1 MRPQQKQL
9 FRAAVPVLFALA
21 LPAFAAGTDEL
32 WEVTVK
38 MEMAGMPM
46 AMPAQTN
53 RICQPKDRPQE
64 EGMMPAD
71 QNCKMTDVKRSGN
84 KSSFKLSC
92 TGEQAMTGSGEFEH
106 NGDNYRGTMRMATVM
121 DGESFD
127 MTQNISAKKVGNCT
141 YEDLGKKMMAQHQA
155 QVDDTCRSAVD
166 KLEWA
171 VFKNDAVEICKPFK
185 KDFCAKVDK
194 LAAELRTPAGFA
206 SFTGKRSDWREVL
219 GTCGVAADP
228 IIAAACDAAQGPQDV
243 PFIAQYCPAKAQA
256 LAAQHCV
263 GRSYTAAMSGPYGQ
277 LCRGQAAQQVP
288 VTTPAGAVQQ
298 GVNSLKK
305 LLPF

>member
-1 MRPQQKQL
+1 MRPQQQRL
-9 FRAAVPVLFALA
+9 SAALFALFGLIA
-21 LPAFAAGTDEL
+21 PAFAAGTDEL

-53 RICQPKDRPQE
+53 RVCQPKDRPQE
-64 EGMMPAD
+64 EGMKPQD

-92 TGEQAMTGSGEFEH
+92 TGEQSMTGSGEFEH

-127 MTQNISAKKVGNCT
+127 MTQNISAKRVGTCT

-155 QVDDTCRSAVD
+155 TVDETCRGAVD

-171 VFKNDAVEICKPFK
+171 VFKNDAVDVCKPFK
-185 KDFCAKVDK
+185 QEFCAKVNK
-194 LAAELRTPAGFA
+194 LAADMRSPAGFTGFA
-206 SFTGKRSDWREVL
+206 GKRSDWREVL

-228 IIAAACDAAQGPQDV
+228 LIADACNAAQGPQDV
-243 PFIAQYCPAKAQA
+243 SFIAEHCPVKAQA
-256 LAAQHCV
+256 LAAQHCT

-288 VTTPAGAVQQ
+288 VTPAGAVQH